1 LYGDQFFQ
9 TNNCPAFLAP
19 QAECTVSI
27 FFKPTK
33 TVSIESTPNGSQL
46 NADIRIISNGYFQ
59 DTRAF
64 IALTGNGLLVPTVA
78 VSPTSLSFGNQR
90 TGTTSSAQ
98 TITVS
103 NTGNATLTISS
114 VSLGGTDAS
123 QYAQTNNCS
132 SVAAGSSCT
141 ISVTFTPTSSG
152 SKSAS
157 VSIAHNASGSPTSVS
172 LSATAAAT
180 PVVTVSPATLSFIGA
195 VGTTSG
201 AQVITVSNTGA
212 TALTVSGVSLTGA
225 DAALF
230 SQTSNC
236 ASVTAGDSCTISVR
250 FIPASSGS
258 KSASISIS
266 HNGSGSPASVPI
278 TGTGRENALSADPL
292 LLDFGT
298 LNIGRKDWS
307 QALRIS
313 STASV
318 QMSDLKFVFAGQN
331 PDEFYLREPRS
342 LVCPELL
349 PNSNCTL
356 PVIFSPRNLGSR
368 SAIFRVENSAGA
380 VLLTSSVVGRGAQG
394 IVSINVSGSDFG
406 SVNAGRSSEAKLITV
421 SNTGDFDLTLKGV
434 RLAGDHAGDFAIL
447 SNSCQTTIRVSAQCL
462 INVTFRPRALGE
474 RRVRLLVETA
484 ENGGGVGAEF
494 DFIGT
499 GVTPVLDVST
509 TAIDFG
515 VCGLGQ
521 SYCGDSPAWATP
533 ENRVGGVM
541 LKNIGTGALTINRIV
556 VVPSGFVI
564 LPKGPTS
571 CNHSFPKLLKPNE
584 SCFFNVVFKPESRG
598 SFSGEVY
605 AETDEPKDIGSGSFS
620 ALIRPIR
627 VSGYAIGADIS
638 FSPRSADNRYI
649 LGWAGFWPKVQA
661 ARTISITNSGEV
673 DALLRGVKIVGSGTG
688 NSAPHKFSVIGARC
702 SDNRPFIDSL
712 RSGVKCELD
721 VLYVPTQ
728 GKNSGTDGARL
739 EILYHS
745 NGVDGAHYFELIG
758 GATTD
763 SGLNTPEGV
772 KVAVSVDGDSAFSV
786 SDSRKFS
793 FTPHDKVIDRAERS
807 SQSLVFRDGLQLSA
821 DLDSAVGTVFR
832 MTRHPRGHSFAEMQG
847 WQIHYGHIDGSQ
859 YRSMNLPDTAEMSW
873 RHFGRIEKQ
882 LATTGW
888 VRVCSDRVWVV
899 QDGYQLLFHF
909 GDRALTGLRQGQV
922 SVLPT
927 AEASVVT
934 DVRCSGGG
942 GVFVEGYAFGIS
954 DNEPPLRRSAVPG
967 TRFGFALD
975 RNGAVT
981 KREMSSAP
989 FDIVGLCAAPAN
1001 EHQMFCSQAKQ
1012 AVGW

>member
-1 LYGDQFFQ
+1 MADGNAELQAQTSNTIRWLSPSSVWDGAGVNAHHALIHRTGDSALMIFSGYSGQNNTNSATLKSAIAANNAGVTYRVEFDTAPTVNSNAAQATTGAERLVVRVVNSAGQ
-9 TNNCPAFLAP
+9 TLAENEVAP
-19 QAECTVSI
+19 GAWA
-27 FFKPTK
+27 
-33 TVSIESTPNGSQL
+33 GS
-46 NADIRIISNGYFQ
+46 NTF
-59 DTRAF
+59 TRRSF
-64 IALTGNGLLVPTVA
+64 TYTGNGTGDVKIVVTSGVVTGRFAGAVDNLFVLMSNADAAIPAATVNPA
-78 VSPTSLSFGNQR
+78 TLSFSGAVN
-90 TGTTSSAQ
+90 TTSSAQ

-123 QYAQTNNCS
+123 QYAQTNTCS

-157 VSIAHNASGSPTSVS
+157 VSIAHSASGDPTIVS
-172 LSATAAAT
+172 LGGTGAAT
-180 PVVTVSPATLSFIGA
+180 PVVTVNPATLSFIGA

-201 AQVITVSNTGA
+201 AQVITVSNTGVA
-212 TALTVSGVSLTGA
+212 ALTVSGVSLTGA

-292 LLDFGT
+292 ILDFGA

-342 LVCPELL
+342 LVCPVLS

-447 SNSCQTTIRVSAQCL
+447 SNSCQTTIRVSQQCL
-462 INVTFRPRALGE
+462 INVVFRPRALGE

-521 SYCGDSPAWATP
+521 SYCGDSPAWAKP

-556 VVPSGFVI
+556 LFHSGFVI

-605 AETDEPKDIGSGSFS
+605 VETDEPNDIGSDFS
-620 ALIRPIR
+620 YRPIR

-649 LGWAGFWPKVQA
+649 LGWNGFWPKVQA

-739 EILYHS
+739 EILYQAKH
-745 NGVDGAHYFELIG
+745 GVDEAHYFVLIG

-821 DLDSAVGTVFR
+821 D
-832 MTRHPRGHSFAEMQG
+832 
-847 WQIHYGHIDGSQ
+847 
-859 YRSMNLPDTAEMSW
+859 
-873 RHFGRIEKQ
+873 
-882 LATTGW
+882 
-888 VRVCSDRVWVV
+888 
-899 QDGYQLLFHF
+899 
-909 GDRALTGLRQGQV
+909 
-922 SVLPT
+922 
-927 AEASVVT
+927 
-934 DVRCSGGG
+934 
-942 GVFVEGYAFGIS
+942 
-954 DNEPPLRRSAVPG
+954 
-967 TRFGFALD
+967 
-975 RNGAVT
+975 
-981 KREMSSAP
+981 
-989 FDIVGLCAAPAN
+989 
-1001 EHQMFCSQAKQ
+1001 
-1012 AVGW
+1012 